1 MKISDLSKQCR
12 FTYESKS
19 FRDLCAGMTTNS
31 ARCGLESLDITF
43 IEVRVHN
50 NIFNCL
56 QVIELCTEQLLKN
69 NSYE

>member
-1 MKISDLSKQCR
+1 MKISNLARR
-12 FTYESKS
+12 FRFMYDSKS
-19 FRDLCAGMTTNS
+19 FRELCTAMTTNS
-31 ARCGLESLDITF
+31 ARCGLKSLDITF

-56 QVIELCTEQLLKN
+56 HSIELGTEQLLKN